1 MFYIVS
7 NIISAYRN
15 LFNDIAP
22 KMARYRGRAIQ
33 FDRMD
38 SAGLLF
44 CMSAVREFM
53 LDDQKKYKIAL
64 WISGSL
70 PLLLYCCEFFTR
82 HNEYLEI
89 FFEYSGYG
97 IITIFALGCAY

>member
-1 MFYIVS
+1 
-7 NIISAYRN
+7 
-15 LFNDIAP
+15 
-22 KMARYRGRAIQ
+22 
-33 FDRMD
+33 
-38 SAGLLF
+38 
-44 CMSAVREFM
+44 M

-97 IITIFALGCAY
+97 IITIFVLGCAFYEFKFKKKKIMDAICDVLFISVTIFILKPLIYLLLFWSFVK